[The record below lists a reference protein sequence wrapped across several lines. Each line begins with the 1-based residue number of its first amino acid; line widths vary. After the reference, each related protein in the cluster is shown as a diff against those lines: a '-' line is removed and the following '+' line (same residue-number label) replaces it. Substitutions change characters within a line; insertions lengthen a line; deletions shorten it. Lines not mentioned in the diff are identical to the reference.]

1 MEHVEEAGIHSG
13 DSACSLPPHSLP
25 ADVIDRIRTQTVTLA
40 RHLRVVGLMN
50 VQFAVQGHD
59 LSILE
64 VNQRASRPVPFVS
77 KAIGVPLAKL
87 AMKVMMGHSLQ
98 ELHGTT
104 VPTISH
110 IAVKESVFPFTKFG
124 NADVLLGPEMRS
136 TGEVMGIDRDFGWA
150 FAKSQAAAG
159 LSLPRTGIVIMSMK
173 NGDKAGT
180 VPIARQLQ
188 ALGFSIQAT
197 RGTASYLLNHGLTV
211 TTVNKVHEGRPHLV
225 DHIKDHQVQMVIN
238 TVGTSSSQDDSRSI
252 RREAVRQNIPYFT
265 TIQGVRAAVTAI
277 EAMQK
282 SALTI
287 KPLQAYHTT

>member
-1 MEHVEEAGIHSG
+1 
-13 DSACSLPPHSLP
+13 
-25 ADVIDRIRTQTVTLA
+25 
-40 RHLRVVGLMN
+40 
-50 VQFAVQGHD
+50 
-59 LSILE
+59 
-64 VNQRASRPVPFVS
+64 
-77 KAIGVPLAKL
+77 
-87 AMKVMMGHSLQ
+87 
-98 ELHGTT
+98 
-104 VPTISH
+104 
-110 IAVKESVFPFTKFG
+110 
-124 NADVLLGPEMRS
+124 
-136 TGEVMGIDRDFGWA
+136 MGIDRDFGWA